1 MASDTPD
8 NLTSLMKGSATL
20 ELTVEGNLE
29 EIHTALKK
37 TDAVSE
43 YIIKTSAEKN
53 AVDIEMK
60 ARDGEDIRREIFFL
74 FIFK

>member
-8 NLTSLMKGSATL
+8 NLTSLIKGSATL

-74 FIFK
+74 FISK

>member
-20 ELTVEGNLE
+20 EQTVEGNLE

-43 YIIKTSAEKN
+43 YNIKPSAEKN

>member
-1 MASDTPD
+1 
-8 NLTSLMKGSATL
+8 MKGSATL

-43 YIIKTSAEKN
+43 YNIKPSAEKN

-74 FIFK
+74 FISK

>member
-74 FIFK
+74 FISK